1 MNTFSSSAVI
11 LTYIPNI
18 YQTKQ
23 ICNVVTEILKCDRD
37 NTTASELLN
46 KPDQPKWNFYFPLF
60 RSQSTESK

>member
-1 MNTFSSSAVI
+1 MNTFSFSAVI

-37 NTTASELLN
+37 NTTAGELLN
-46 KPDQPKWNFYFPLF
+46 KLDQPKLNFYFALF
-60 RSQSTESK
+60 RSQNTESK